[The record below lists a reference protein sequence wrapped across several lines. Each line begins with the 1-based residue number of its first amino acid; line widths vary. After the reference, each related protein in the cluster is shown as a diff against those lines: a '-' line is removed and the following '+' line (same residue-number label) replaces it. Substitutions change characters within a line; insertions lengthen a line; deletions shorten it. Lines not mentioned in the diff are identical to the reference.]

1 MTEFEYDCL
10 QEEKRKRGI
19 CRWFDER
26 HEVSLPSDHLPP
38 WELERRNGPCRTYR
52 LGRPMTLEAFEELPA
67 DLKTRYLRLLR
78 QRGGSASDVEQMLG
92 AAPGGL
98 RVHRIRF
105 DQQDPER
112 WRAFLQP
119 MGKEE

>member
-92 AAPGGL
+92 LPRGGL
-98 RVHRIRF
+98 RIYRVAF
-105 DQQDPER
+105 DRVNAGDWQT
-112 WRAFLQP
+112 FLASCT
-119 MGKEE
+119 EEE